1 VIAIVASAFDS
12 AASALAT
19 AWSAKG
25 ASLLSADDLCRSGWS
40 YRVGDPNGGRAV
52 VSGSVVD
59 VRDIRAVVT
68 RRPAV
73 ISDELV
79 NIDDADRGYL
89 TAEINAFL
97 VAWLSALTCPVVNR
111 PTTTCL
117 CGPPWSDVH
126 WQLAAHRADVQWHTS
141 AANDAEK
148 NDVLVCGTATI
159 GTSRRDES
167 DAALRLAAQAG
178 VTMLAARFIDGKV
191 YAATARPALDDPQW
205 RELVLDHLCG
215 SERVAR

>member
-1 VIAIVASAFDS
+1 MI
-12 AASALAT
+12 
-19 AWSAKG
+19 
-25 ASLLSADDLCRSGWS
+25 
-40 YRVGDPNGGRAV
+40 
-52 VSGSVVD
+52 SGSVVD

-79 NIDDADRGYL
+79 TIDDDDRGYL

-126 WQLAAHRADVQWHTS
+126 WQLAASRADVEWHTGS
-141 AANDAEK
+141 IEDAETT
-148 NDVLVCGTATI
+148 DVLVCGMATT
-159 GTSRRDES
+159 GTTRRDES
-167 DAALRLAAQAG
+167 DAAVRLAAEAG
-178 VTMLAARFIDGKV
+178 VTLLAARFIDGTV
-191 YAATARPALDDPQW
+191 CAATARPALDDPQS
-205 RELVLDHLCG
+205 RELVLNHLRTFD
-215 SERVAR
+215 RVAR

>member
-1 VIAIVASAFDS
+1 M
-12 AASALAT
+12 
-19 AWSAKG
+19 
-25 ASLLSADDLCRSGWS
+25 
-40 YRVGDPNGGRAV
+40 

-79 NIDDADRGYL
+79 AIDDADRAYL

-126 WQLAAHRADVQWHTS
+126 WQLAASRADVQWHT
-141 AANDAEK
+141 AATDDAETT
-148 NDVLVCGTATI
+148 DVLVCGTTTI
-159 GTSRRDES
+159 GTPRREES
-167 DAALRLAAQAG
+167 DAALRLAAEAG
-178 VTMLAARFIDGKV
+178 VTMLAARFIDGKMC
-191 YAATARPALDDPQW
+191 AATARPALDDPQW
-205 RELVLDHLCG
+205 RELVLDHLRS
-215 SERVAR
+215 SERVTR